1 MDCKELSDKIREFVQ
16 MEKEPVAIKIY
27 DNEEDAKKELPKY
40 EGQAKHCQ
48 LVSDASTK
56 KESYYAT
63 VNEIN
68 CPNGQLALGLTEKI
82 VDALP
87 QIPPVKAAVGYAPL
101 CDAEFTPDVIII
113 YAMPSQAFKVA
124 QLFKTKLKTR
134 FEANFNGTAS
144 LCADAVSYPFISG
157 KSNMTLGCMG
167 SRKFS
172 DIKDEEMV
180 IGLTLSDAECI
191 FQ

>member
-1 MDCKELSDKIREFVQ
+1 MDCKELSEKIREFVQ

-27 DNEEDAKKELPKY
+27 DNEEDAKDELPKY

-68 CPNGQLALGLTEKI
+68 CPNGQLALGLTEKT
-82 VDALP
+82 VDVVP

-180 IGLTLSDAECI
+180 VGLTLSDAECI

>member
-1 MDCKELSDKIREFVQ
+1 MDYKELSDKIRAFVQ

-27 DNEEDAKKELPKY
+27 DNEEDAKGELPKY

-48 LVSDASTK
+48 LVSDASIK
-56 KESYYAT
+56 NESYYAT
-63 VNEIN
+63 VEEIN
-68 CPNGQLALGLTEKI
+68 CPNGQLALGLIEKTI
-82 VDALP
+82 DVLP
-87 QIPPVKAAVGYAPL
+87 QIPPVKAAIGYSPL
-101 CDAEFTPDVIII
+101 CNTKFTPDVILI

-144 LCADAVSYPFISG
+144 LCADAVSYPYISG

>member
-1 MDCKELSDKIREFVQ
+1 MDYEFLSEVIHEFLK
-16 MEKEPVAIKIY
+16 MEKEPVAIKVY
-27 DNEEDAKKELPKY
+27 DSEEDAKKELPKY
-40 EGQAKHCQ
+40 NGEAKHCQ
-48 LVSDASTK
+48 LVSDASIY

-63 VNEIN
+63 VDEIN
-68 CPNGQLALGLTEKI
+68 CPNGQLALGLIDKK
-82 VDALP
+82 VDVLP
-87 QIPPVKAAVGYAPL
+87 QIPPVKAAIGYAPL
-101 CDAEFTPDVIII
+101 CDVKFTPDVILI

-134 FEANFNGTAS
+134 FVANYNGTAS
-144 LCADAVSYPFISG
+144 LCADAVSYPYVEG

-180 IGLTLSDAECI
+180 VALTLSDAEAI
-191 FQ
+191 FL

>member
-1 MDCKELSDKIREFVQ
+1 MDCKELSEKIREFVQ

-27 DNEEDAKKELPKY
+27 DNEEDAKEELPKY
-40 EGQAKHCQ
+40 DGQAKHCQ

-68 CPNGQLALGLTEKI
+68 CPNGQLALGLIEKT

-87 QIPPVKAAVGYAPL
+87 QIPPVKAAIGYAPL

-180 IGLTLSDAECI
+180 VGLTLSDAECI

>member
-1 MDCKELSDKIREFVQ
+1 MDCKELSEKIREFVQ

-27 DNEEDAKKELPKY
+27 DNEEDAKDELPKY
-40 EGQAKHCQ
+40 DGQAKHCQ

-68 CPNGQLALGLTEKI
+68 CPNGQLALGLTEKTI
-82 VDALP
+82 DVVP

>member
-1 MDCKELSDKIREFVQ
+1 MDCKELSEKIREFVQ

-27 DNEEDAKKELPKY
+27 DNEEDAKDELPKY
-40 EGQAKHCQ
+40 DGQAKHCQ

-68 CPNGQLALGLTEKI
+68 CPNGQLALGLTEKT
-82 VDALP
+82 VDVVP

-180 IGLTLSDAECI
+180 VGLTLSDAECI

>member
-1 MDCKELSDKIREFVQ
+1 MNYKELSQKLREKIQ

-27 DNEEDAKKELPKY
+27 ETTEEAEKELPKY

-48 LVSDASTK
+48 LVSDSSTQK
-56 KESYYAT
+56 KSFYAT
-63 VNEIN
+63 AEEIN
-68 CPNGQLALGLTEKI
+68 CPNGQLALGLTEKTT
-82 VDALP
+82 DALP
-87 QIPPVKAAVGYAPL
+87 QIPPLKKALGYAPL
-101 CDAEFTPDVIII
+101 TDATFQPDVIVI
-113 YAMPSQAFKVA
+113 YALPSQAFHVA

-144 LCADAVSYPFISG
+144 LCADAVAYPYISG

-180 IGLTLSDAECI
+180 IGLTFDEAQKIVE
-191 FQ
+191 